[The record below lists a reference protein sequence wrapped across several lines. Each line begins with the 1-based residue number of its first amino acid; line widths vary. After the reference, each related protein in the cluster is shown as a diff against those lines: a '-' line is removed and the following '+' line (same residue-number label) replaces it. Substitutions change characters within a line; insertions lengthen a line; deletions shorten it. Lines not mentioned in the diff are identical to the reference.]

1 MGKTVNIKWRR
12 ADEDLLR
19 RTVKNFNRKI
29 NRVAKAHPELAK
41 YQPEKANFKELR
53 KQLQQLPRSEFK
65 KEIARMQRYS
75 VKGAEKI
82 READTGGFVTNYSFR
97 EITIYR
103 QIINRE
109 KAKRRKEKQFTGEKA
124 MEGNKFISEREAGL
138 LPERAPKQLTEAGW
152 REVEMRL
159 YRQQRADYREKR
171 QEQYRENIL
180 TAVSRVY
187 GGGSAVLWA
196 LSKLTAQQLIDFYY
210 ESPYLSFD
218 YIYSE
223 QERQIIED
231 TILDEIQ
238 DKHPEYMQQEG
249 IDFEDVEEFAWWR
262 LLPEEQEN
270 YLREKGLM

>member
-1 MGKTVNIKWRR
+1 MPKIKWRR
-12 ADEDLLR
+12 SDEDLLR
-19 RTVKNFNRKI
+19 RTVKNFNAKI
-29 NRVAKAHPELAK
+29 SRVAKAHPELAK

-53 KQLQQLPRSEFK
+53 NQLQQLPRSEFK

-103 QIINRE
+103 QTINRE

-124 MEGNKFISEREAGL
+124 MEGNKFISEREADL
-138 LPERAPKQLTEAGW
+138 LPERAPKQRTEAGW
-152 REVEMRL
+152 RKLEMRL
-159 YRQQRADYREKR
+159 YRQQRADYREAR

-187 GGGSAVLWA
+187 GGGSVVLWA

-231 TILDEIQ
+231 TILEEIM

-249 IDFEDVEEFAWWR
+249 IDFEDKDEFAWWR
-262 LLPEEQEN
+262 LLPEQRDIMLE
-270 YLREKGLM
+270 EKGLK

>member
-1 MGKTVNIKWRR
+1 MGKAVNIKWRR

-19 RTVKNFNRKI
+19 RTVKNFNAKI
-29 NRVAKAHPELAK
+29 SRVAKAYPELAK

-103 QIINRE
+103 QTINRE

-124 MEGNKFISEREAGL
+124 MEGNKFISEREADL
-138 LPERAPKQLTEAGW
+138 LPERQPKRLTEAGW
-152 REVEMRL
+152 RNVEMRL
-159 YRQQRADYREKR
+159 YRQQRADYREAR

-187 GGGSAVLWA
+187 GGGSVVLWA

-231 TILDEIQ
+231 TILEEIM

-249 IDFEDVEEFAWWR
+249 IDFEDKDEFAWWR
-262 LLPEEQEN
+262 LLPEQRDRMLE
-270 YLREKGLM
+270 EKGLK

>member
-1 MGKTVNIKWRR
+1 MGKAVKIKWRR

-19 RTVKNFNRKI
+19 RTVKNFNAKI

-65 KEIARMQRYS
+65 KEISRMQRYS

-138 LPERAPKQLTEAGW
+138 LPERAPKRLTEAGW

-231 TILDEIQ
+231 TILEEIM

>member
-1 MGKTVNIKWRR
+1 MGKTTNIKWRR

-19 RTVKNFNRKI
+19 RTVKNFNAKI
-29 NRVAKAHPELAK
+29 SRVAKAYPELAK

-53 KQLQQLPRSEFK
+53 KQLQQLPRNEFK

-124 MEGNKFISEREAGL
+124 MEGNKFISEREADL
-138 LPERAPKQLTEAGW
+138 LPERAPKQRTESGW
-152 REVEMRL
+152 RELEMRL
-159 YRQQRADYREKR
+159 YRQQRSDYREAR
-171 QEQYRENIL
+171 QELYRENIL

-187 GGGSAVLWA
+187 GGGSALLWA
-196 LSKLTAQQLIDFYY
+196 LSKLTSQQLIDFYY

-231 TILDEIQ
+231 TILDEIM
-238 DKHPEYMQQEG
+238 DKHPEYMRQEG
-249 IDFEDVEEFAWWR
+249 IDFEDTEEFAWWR
-262 LLPEEQEN
+262 LMPEERDKMLE
-270 YLREKGLM
+270 EKGLI